1 VRAERTRLRRE
12 NRPRLRRDDGGA
24 AVVEFVL
31 VSVLLTALFLAV
43 VQLALILHLRTTLQA
58 SAAEGARYGANLG
71 LGPGDGRQRT
81 VELVSSSLSP
91 RYVAAPHGE
100 VTASVE
106 PLDGSGV
113 PVVVVR
119 VRARLPVV
127 AALVPVLPVEVE
139 GRALQELP

>member
-1 VRAERTRLRRE
+1 MRAEAVHAG
-12 NRPRLRRDDGGA
+12 RDDAGS

-43 VQLALILHLRTTLQA
+43 VQLALTLHVRSTLQA
-58 SAAEGARYGANLG
+58 CAAEGARYGANLG
-71 LGPGDGRQRT
+71 LGPAEARART
-81 VELVSSSLSP
+81 AQLVADALSP
-91 RYVAAPHGE
+91 RYLSAPHGE
-100 VTASVE
+100 VTAGVE
-106 PLDGSGV
+106 PLDSSGV

-127 AALVPVLPVEVE
+127 AALVPVLPVQVE

>member
-1 VRAERTRLRRE
+1 M
-12 NRPRLRRDDGGA
+12 
-24 AVVEFVL
+24 VEFVL

-43 VQLALILHLRTTLQA
+43 VQLALTLHLRTTLQA

-71 LGPGDGRQRT
+71 LGPEDGRRRT
-81 VELVSSSLSP
+81 VELVSSALSA
-91 RYVAAPHGE
+91 RYVTAPHGQ

-119 VRARLPVV
+119 VRAHLPVV

>member
-1 VRAERTRLRRE
+1 MRAERLRAAVT
-12 NRPRLRRDDGGA
+12 DTGA

-43 VQLALILHLRTTLQA
+43 VQLTLTLHVRSSLQA
-58 SAAEGARYGANLG
+58 CAAEGARFGANLG
-71 LGPGDGRQRT
+71 SGPVDARART
-81 VELVSSSLSP
+81 VRLVTESLSA
-91 RYVAAPHGE
+91 RYASGERGE
-100 VTASVE
+100 VTAAVE
-106 PLDGSGV
+106 PLEGSGV

>member
-1 VRAERTRLRRE
+1 MRAEHPSRRQAGE
-12 NRPRLRRDDGGA
+12 RGA
-24 AVVEFVL
+24 AVVEFAL

-43 VQLALILHLRTTLQA
+43 VQVALTLHVRTTLQA
-58 SAAEGARYGANLG
+58 CAAEGARHGANLG
-71 LGPGDGRQRT
+71 ATAADARART
-81 VELVSSSLSP
+81 VELVTRSLSA
-91 RYVAAPHGE
+91 RYADGTDGA
-100 VTASVE
+100 VTAAVE
-106 PLDGSGV
+106 PLGATGV